1 MSSRGALLGFALGV
15 LFLAGSVEAGE
26 HVVLQKNTAFHPG
39 EITIKPG
46 ETVVFKNEDG
56 VVHNVFSVTKGVEF
70 NLNIQQPGQS
80 SSFTF
85 PHEGRVEVRC
95 VIHPAMKL
103 VINVKK

>member
-1 MSSRGALLGFALGV
+1 MSSHARLFGFALAA
-15 LFLAGSVEAGE
+15 LLLAGSVEAGE
-26 HVVLQKNTAFHPG
+26 HVVVQKNHTFSPA

-46 ETVVFKNEDG
+46 ESVVFKNEDD

-85 PHEGRVEVRC
+85 PHEGKVEVRC
-95 VIHPAMKL
+95 VIHPTMKL
-103 VINVKK
+103 VVNVKK

>member
-1 MSSRGALLGFALGV
+1 MLPHTRLFGFTLAALL
-15 LFLAGSVEAGE
+15 LAGSVRAAD
-26 HVVLQKNTAFHPG
+26 HVIAQKNNTFFPA

-46 ETVVFKNEDG
+46 ESVVFKNDDD

-85 PHEGRVEVRC
+85 PHEGKVEVRC
-95 VIHPAMKL
+95 VIHPTMKL
-103 VINVKK
+103 VVNVKK